1 MSHMKS
7 TQSSETKPSLE
18 RSGIMRIV
26 QVLVS
31 VLIIGVLLFF
41 SAGRLDWVW
50 AWLFLAGWLIF
61 ISWSADES
69 DQADKQVGWVEAS
82 PQPNLLML
90 ASAVVMRKSP
100 LGYPSHC
107 SSARGG
113 RSFPAA

>member
-1 MSHMKS
+1 MKS

-26 QVLVS
+26 RVLVS
-31 VLIIGVLLFF
+31 VLIIGVLLFL
-41 SAGRLDWVW
+41 SAGRLDWLW
-50 AWLFLAGWLIF
+50 GWLFLAGWLIF

-69 DQADKQVGWVEAS
+69 DQADKQVGWVEAK